1 MANLVLNGKSIDCI
15 DDIAENFV
23 EEDVLREFRSGSLAS
38 WLEEYGYEEELER
51 VRSIK
56 PTASSIRVLA
66 GISEAL
72 NLDDEVIADAASRR
86 EEQRRKEEIAR
97 KAREEHE
104 NSEEKTANNM
114 MQGKDRKDDVTQGME
129 EKPSYLECINGV
141 LDSSDIET
149 AREAVRIV
157 IKWYADKFIE
167 DIQREDSNR
176 INVSIFVWCALF
188 GYNKCCSVLRKC
200 CCVWLKK
207 SPGMDN
213 VRLRVGKAGVDWY
226 GSLRHTN
233 ELYDG
238 FVSDLKLD
246 DKELARFWEVCHES
260 LNLGQD
266 KYMTP
271 AEDYYVT
278 EAIAK
283 YFQW

>member
-1 MANLVLNGKSIDCI
+1 MANLVLNGKSIDSI

-51 VRSIK
+51 VRAIK
-56 PTASSIRVLA
+56 PTASSIRVLV

-72 NLDDEVIADAASRR
+72 NLDDDVIAEAATRR
-86 EEQRRKEEIAR
+86 EEQRRKEKVIR
-97 KAREEHE
+97 QVREEQE
-104 NSEEKTANNM
+104 NSEEKTTNSM
-114 MQGKDRKDDVTQGME
+114 VQEIDRKGDVAYNRE

-149 AREAVRIV
+149 ARDAVRIV
-157 IKWYADKFIE
+157 IRWYADKFIE
-167 DIQREDSNR
+167 DVQREDSNR
-176 INVSIFVWCALF
+176 ITVSIFVWCALF
-188 GYNKCCSVLRKC
+188 GYNKCCSVLRRC
-200 CCVWLKK
+200 CCVWLRK
-207 SPGMDN
+207 SPGLDN
-213 VRLRVGKAGVDWY
+213 VRLRVGRAGVDCF

-246 DKELARFWEVCHES
+246 EKELARFWEACYES
-260 LNLGQD
+260 LNSGRD
-266 KYMTP
+266 KYMAP
-271 AEDYYVT
+271 SMDYYVT